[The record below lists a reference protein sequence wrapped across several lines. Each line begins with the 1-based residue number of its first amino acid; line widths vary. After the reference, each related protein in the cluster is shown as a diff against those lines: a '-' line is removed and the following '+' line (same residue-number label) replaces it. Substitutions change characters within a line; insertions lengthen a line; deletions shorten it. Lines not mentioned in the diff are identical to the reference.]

1 MRKSKFRARAVE
13 FATSEVNAMKTR
25 ALTVLLATAVGIA
38 ACQTG
43 RQTPPPPAPQP
54 DPGTGTASPQ
64 PNPNPEPPTQ
74 PVPTPG
80 ANVGAAPA
88 APPAAAIPDQPA
100 IAADVAPQ
108 PSARPHEGILELK
121 RSGLSDELIL
131 SKVRSENVNYHLTT
145 ADVVELRAAG
155 LSEAIVEAMLRSG
168 QAQPQTT
175 AR

>member
-1 MRKSKFRARAVE
+1 MRRSKFRARAVE
-13 FATSEVNAMKTR
+13 FVASEVKAMKTR
-25 ALTVLLATAVGIA
+25 ALTLLLAASVGIA

-54 DPGTGTASPQ
+54 DPGTGTAAPQ

-80 ANVGAAPA
+80 ANVSAASA

-100 IAADVAPQ
+100 IAAAIAPEA
-108 PSARPHEGILELK
+108 PARPHEGILELK
-121 RSGLSDELIL
+121 RSGLSDEAIL
-131 SKVRSENVNYHLTT
+131 KKVESENVNYLLTT

-155 LSEAIVEAMLRSG
+155 LSEAILEAMLRSG
-168 QAQPQTT
+168 QAPSS
-175 AR
+175 ARQ